1 MITYLMMARKKESK
15 NQEKSSTTQDKLMT
29 VKPASITEQDELM
42 TIEAELITNEDELI
56 GIEPESRTTP
66 KELAMIPPKSTL
78 IRKELVMTRPISK
91 TSQQE
96 LIKMN
101 EQSGIMTSKELQD
114 KAGTVGYK
122 DRLTKTTYAKIVER
136 LEQYEAIQN
145 SDAVTVIVSLM
156 RVIDKIS
163 TWLNL
168 NDNNPKK
175 EQRKKVLK
183 ELQKQIADY
192 LPTLVTTEEARE
204 RLDPELAQLLVQGEY
219 YAKSPTILFTYLMEK
234 IISIYRVG
242 EITKQNFKTEMRNF
256 LIADNDLIGATSL
269 ASQSSG
275 GSGGVKIGFDAG
287 SFILPCFKLAVDIDI
302 KAKVAATRLI
312 ISECQSELENTKNLS
327 RYCLMNM
334 NGRGME
340 GKIKGTL
347 TVAFDPILDFE
358 GQNVEILET
367 ASLNCVPT
375 LKAYVSGAADVKGVF
390 LQVIEPSPRYFNL
403 FEEVD
408 KVIFDLVTSK
418 NQSVK
423 VKMPSEPVFFSLT
436 SNAYGGEVEAGAK
449 GQIGVE
455 VNLGGEEQ
463 QFSSGAMAK
472 AELKAGVYG
481 SAKFS
486 NYTYQNRLSN
496 GIFKTQRTK
505 MFLKQV
511 SAAAEASASVEVA
524 QDPYLDQ
531 SKRGQYDLINSLS
544 YSSGFL
550 YWDKK
555 TAKLSK
561 DGLSGFAHGHSLIAQ
576 QLTYNYYLG
585 TPEQKSRYTQS
596 LATQLKPV
604 DQKTIEN
611 FLNNHKDLILDILKV
626 QKEGH
631 FLEATFVAPE
641 NLDFL
646 LDAQFGLPD
655 NDTFERL
662 EKQSTKLQS
671 LRFRTALEDGD
682 NITKPGFKFGL
693 NLKVVKLGIDLG
705 KVEEASSLKFTDYA
719 IEWYDQQGAPSQS
732 QPNQYVPSS
741 FLFL

>member
-347 TVAFDPILDFE
+347 TVAFDPILKP
-358 GQNVEILET
+358 L
-367 ASLNCVPT
+367 A
-375 LKAYVSGAADVKGVF
+375 K
-390 LQVIEPSPRYFNL
+390 
-403 FEEVD
+403 
-408 KVIFDLVTSK
+408 IF
-418 NQSVK
+418 
-423 VKMPSEPVFFSLT
+423 
-436 SNAYGGEVEAGAK
+436 
-449 GQIGVE
+449 
-455 VNLGGEEQ
+455 
-463 QFSSGAMAK
+463 
-472 AELKAGVYG
+472 
-481 SAKFS
+481 
-486 NYTYQNRLSN
+486 
-496 GIFKTQRTK
+496 
-505 MFLKQV
+505 
-511 SAAAEASASVEVA
+511 
-524 QDPYLDQ
+524 
-531 SKRGQYDLINSLS
+531 
-544 YSSGFL
+544 
-550 YWDKK
+550 
-555 TAKLSK
+555 
-561 DGLSGFAHGHSLIAQ
+561 
-576 QLTYNYYLG
+576 
-585 TPEQKSRYTQS
+585 
-596 LATQLKPV
+596 
-604 DQKTIEN
+604 
-611 FLNNHKDLILDILKV
+611 
-626 QKEGH
+626 
-631 FLEATFVAPE
+631 
-641 NLDFL
+641 
-646 LDAQFGLPD
+646 
-655 NDTFERL
+655 
-662 EKQSTKLQS
+662 
-671 LRFRTALEDGD
+671 
-682 NITKPGFKFGL
+682 
-693 NLKVVKLGIDLG
+693 
-705 KVEEASSLKFTDYA
+705 YA
-719 IEWYDQQGAPSQS
+719 IIKGYFFANLTCSDVQ
-732 QPNQYVPSS
+732 NI
-741 FLFL
+741 